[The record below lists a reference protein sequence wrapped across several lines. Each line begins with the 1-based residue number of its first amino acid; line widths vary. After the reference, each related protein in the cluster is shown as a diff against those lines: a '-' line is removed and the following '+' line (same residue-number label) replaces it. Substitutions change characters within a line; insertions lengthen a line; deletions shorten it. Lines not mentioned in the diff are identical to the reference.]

1 MAASPMT
8 LIQPNRTT
16 SDPERD
22 ALVLRRIP
30 PRRERRSD
38 GEGGPGHA
46 QHNADRENAGKAVD
60 PNEPGQQ
67 QSRHDGHLADQAG
80 ELWLDV
86 VDHEAL
92 LARVKSEIRGD
103 LNSEWTQN
111 DPNHEGHVEVEEGG
125 EECRRVSRFY
135 KLFAD

>member
-80 ELWLDV
+80 ELLLDV
-86 VDHEAL
+86 VDMMPAGTRSSAPARIGTATMRPFWPAL
-92 LARVKSEIRGD
+92 SPRSVAI
-103 LNSEWTQN
+103 
-111 DPNHEGHVEVEEGG
+111 
-125 EECRRVSRFY
+125 
-135 KLFAD
+135 